1 MAQTNVPGSQ
11 KIVTPDGRE
20 ITRKVIV
27 ATGGLSAPGG
37 PGSLTSVQIT
47 DLPGGLRQ
55 GVYEYTTA
63 PSSGGGGSAEYDAR
77 VGGVVELLGGSR
89 EQAIETHPLFKDIPP
104 ADVAKIRAAAREPDE
119 SLLPDSGP
127 GADAAGITLYELLSR
142 GVETFLSPSVLAR
155 VSDIESSLPDLGG
168 LCKIDSPRGISTP
181 TGSVWLLT
189 GVSARGIGN
198 EYEVTREYT
207 LTGDGAQIAATL
219 YGG

>member
-11 KIVTPDGRE
+11 IIVTPDGRQ

-27 ATGGLSAPGG
+27 GTGGLSAPGG
-37 PGSLTSVQIT
+37 PGSLSSAQIT

-63 PSSGGGGSAEYDAR
+63 PSTGGSAEYDAR
-77 VGGVVELLGGSR
+77 AGGIVELLGGSR
-89 EQAIETHPLFKDIPP
+89 EVAIETHPLFKDIPP
-104 ADVAKIRAAAREPDE
+104 EDVSKIRAAARDADE

-155 VSDIESSLPDLGG
+155 VSDIESSLPDLSG
-168 LCKIDSPRGISTP
+168 LCKIDSPAGIP
-181 TGSVWLLT
+181 APADSVWLLT
-189 GVSARGIGN
+189 GVSARGIGT

-207 LTGDGAQIAATL
+207 LTGDGSQIATTL
-219 YGG
+219 YGGQ